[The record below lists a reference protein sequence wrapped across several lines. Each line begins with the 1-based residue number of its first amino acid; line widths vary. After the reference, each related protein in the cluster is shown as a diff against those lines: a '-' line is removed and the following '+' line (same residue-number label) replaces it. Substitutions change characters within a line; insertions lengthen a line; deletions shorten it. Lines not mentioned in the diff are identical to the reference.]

1 MTKEELKKEII
12 ELADKE
18 KVSGNNIVYVN
29 YIIDEEKGL
38 ESSRWNILLLLSEY
52 LRANK
57 EGKKLSGQRDYQ
69 VFSYKNTGNIYSI
82 MLLRV

>member
-1 MTKEELKKEII
+1 MTKEELKEEII
-12 ELADKE
+12 RLADKE
-18 KVSGNNIVYVN
+18 KVSCANIVYVN
-29 YIIDEEKGL
+29 YTIDKEK
-38 ESSRWNILLLLSEY
+38 ETENRWNMMLLLSEY
-52 LRANK
+52 MRANK